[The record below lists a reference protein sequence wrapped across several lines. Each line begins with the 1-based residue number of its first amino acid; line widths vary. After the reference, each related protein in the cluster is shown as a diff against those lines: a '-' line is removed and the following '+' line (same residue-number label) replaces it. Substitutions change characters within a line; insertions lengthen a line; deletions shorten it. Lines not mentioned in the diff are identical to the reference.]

1 MESEAKTQLEKALQ
15 DQHRTQI
22 LLDATIESTVSGVVV
37 CDLDLNFVVVNPAAR
52 RMLGK
57 VSDLGPDHWDETVG
71 LFESED
77 GRLFERHELPLFR
90 ACRGESIDRMEL
102 LVRSGDDRDPIW
114 LEANATQ
121 ILGLNDEPL
130 GAVTVFNDITL
141 ERKSREG
148 LRDLHKQT
156 ESKLVDSNRQLDDVL
171 NTIPDAIWRGVQTDG
186 EFEFTYF
193 SPGIEA
199 ITGSRPD
206 VLTDGTERFDE
217 KVHQEDRERVN
228 LLLSEISL
236 GQSEDTEVEYR
247 LIHAD
252 GSTRWIVNRIR
263 AVTTADSLVVQG
275 IISDVTGHRETKQAL
290 SRAERLS
297 SIGTLAAGIAH
308 EINNPL
314 AAIMLTSELAKTRFG
329 MGGLSEVQFEE
340 AFEDIKQQVE
350 RCAKIVKDVL
360 MFANNE
366 TLEREVRSVCAIAH
380 ESKKLIQ
387 LEARKRKIE
396 IEIHDSG
403 EAKPVANVNATEICQ
418 VIVNLLANAIEAS
431 PDGSKIE
438 LVFRNEGDF
447 LICSV
452 IDFGSGMDPKAR
464 QSVFDPFYTSR
475 RTEGGTGLGLSL
487 CHSIISNH
495 GGEIWVE
502 ESELGKGTTFSFSL
516 PMALELD

>member
-37 CDLDLNFVVVNPAAR
+37 CDLDLNFIVVNPAAR
-52 RMLGK
+52 KMLGK
-57 VSDLGPDHWDETVG
+57 VSDLGPDLWDDSVG

-77 GRLFERHELPLFR
+77 GRLFEQHELPLFR

-102 LVRSGDDRDPIW
+102 LLRSGDNRKPIW

-156 ESKLVDSNRQLDDVL
+156 ESKLVASNRQLDEVL
-171 NTIPDAIWRGVQTDG
+171 NTIPEAIWRGVQKDG

-199 ITGSRPD
+199 IIGFGPD
-206 VLTDGTERFDE
+206 ELTDGSQRFDE
-217 KVHQEDRERVN
+217 KVHQEDREQVRQ
-228 LLLSEISL
+228 LFSDISL
-236 GQSEDTEVEYR
+236 GEVEDTEVEYR

-252 GSTRWIVNRIR
+252 GSTRWILNRIR
-263 AVTTADSLVVQG
+263 AVTTDDLLVVQG
-275 IISDVTGHRETKQAL
+275 IISDITGQRETTQAL
-290 SRAERLS
+290 ARAERLA

-314 AAIMLTSELAKTRFG
+314 AAIMLTSELAKTRLG
-329 MGGLSEVQFEE
+329 MGGLSEAQFEE
-340 AFEDIKQQVE
+340 AFDDIKQQVD

-366 TLEREVRSVCAIAH
+366 TLEREVSSVCAIAH
-380 ESKKLIQ
+380 ESKKLIR
-387 LEARKRKIE
+387 LEANKRKIE
-396 IEIHDSG
+396 IQIHESG
-403 EAKPVANVNATEICQ
+403 DAKLFANVNATEIGQ

-438 LVFRNEGDF
+438 VVFRNEGDHV
-447 LICSV
+447 ICSV
-452 IDFGSGMDPKAR
+452 VDCGSGMDPKAK

-475 RTEGGTGLGLSL
+475 RTDGGTGLGLSL
-487 CHSIISNH
+487 CHSIVSNH

-502 ESELGKGTTFSFSL
+502 KSELGKGTTFSFSL
-516 PMALELD
+516 PMASEQS